1 MEQKPTYFDGSG
13 ESNWGVENESTEAF
27 QMTDEM
33 RKNIGKN
40 PYSPVDGE

>member
-1 MEQKPTYFDGSG
+1 MEQKPIYFDGSVQG
-13 ESNWGVENESTEAF
+13 NWGSENESTESF